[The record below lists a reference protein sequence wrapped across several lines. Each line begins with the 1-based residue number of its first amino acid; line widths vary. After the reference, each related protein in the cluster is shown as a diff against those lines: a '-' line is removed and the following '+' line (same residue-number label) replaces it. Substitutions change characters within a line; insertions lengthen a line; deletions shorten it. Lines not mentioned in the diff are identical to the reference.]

1 VERHN
6 IDNDLRQR
14 VKNAE
19 DYADFLKAKLTELST
34 GEDIDSFLPLNAHTT
49 LDDPGASA
57 AQR

>member
-14 VKNAE
+14 VKNTE
-19 DYADFLKAKLTELST
+19 VYANYLKAKLTELST
-34 GEDIDSFLPLNAHTT
+34 GEDIDSFLPLSAHTM

-57 AQR
+57 T

>member
-14 VKNAE
+14 VKNTE
-19 DYADFLKAKLTELST
+19 DYANYLKAKLTELST
-34 GEDIDSFLPLNAHTT
+34 GENIDSFLPLSAHTM

-57 AQR
+57 A